1 MADENVVLVTFDE
14 ESKAYQAA
22 SALKEASGEGRIEL
36 HAVAVVQRA
45 EDGTLRVKEGD
56 ADDFPAGTWTG
67 GIVGSTTGGIIG
79 LTLGTLGGPLGILL
93 GGTSG
98 VLLGSLIDMD
108 DADRA
113 ESVLAT
119 MARAIEPTKTG
130 LVAHVTESAVE
141 VVDSEMGRLGGEVV
155 RRPVVDVEAEIAA
168 AEDAARAAEEEAQRK
183 LREERKAE
191 RKEKVQEKVE
201 SLKAKLNA

>member
-1 MADENVVLVTFDE
+1 M
-14 ESKAYQAA
+14 
-22 SALKEASGEGRIEL
+22 
-36 HAVAVVQRA
+36 
-45 EDGTLRVKEGD
+45 
-56 ADDFPAGTWTG
+56 
-67 GIVGSTTGGIIG
+67 
-79 LTLGTLGGPLGILL
+79 
-93 GGTSG
+93 
-98 VLLGSLIDMD
+98 GSLIDMD

-130 LVAHVTESAVE
+130 LIADVTEPAIE
-141 VVDSEMGRLGGEVV
+141 VVDSEMGRMGGEVV